1 MQNPIGLAGIV
12 VILGIAVAFSSNRK
26 AINLRIVGAAFGLQ
40 VVIAVMV
47 IYWDR
52 GQRAIE
58 AMKDGVMAVIG
69 FSQAG
74 IDMVFGPLADTDVI
88 GFSFAINVLPI
99 IIFFSALM
107 SVLYHLRVME
117 WIVKIVGGALHRI
130 IGTGAVESMNAA
142 ANVFVGQT
150 EAPLAVRPYLKNLT
164 EPQMFAVMVSGLASI
179 AGTVLAGY
187 ALMGAE
193 LEYLLAAAFMAAPGG
208 LLMAKIIIPDD
219 AVVSSGHREKLTMEP
234 SQHKN
239 VILAAA
245 SGTTDGLR
253 LAANIGAMLIAV
265 VALIAL
271 FNGLVGGV
279 LGLVGIDGPPVL
291 VELLREAALGQELA
305 EAVLIPGSDK
315 LLFEAGLIID
325 EAAFVLLEQNSISP
339 VLVTAPVT
347 VQFILGKIFQPLMYL
362 LSVPWHEAQAAGALF
377 GEKLILN
384 EFVAFSHLTVY
395 LEGMSPRTI
404 AISTFMLCGFANLSS
419 IAILLGGLG
428 VLVPEKRDLIGRF
441 GLKAVLAGSL
451 SNLMSAALAGLM
463 LTF

>member
-1 MQNPIGLAGIV
+1 MSNYIG
-12 VILGIAVAFSSNRK
+12 ILGIVAILAIAFLFSSNRK
-26 AINLRIVGAAFGLQ
+26 AVNLRIVGAAFALQ
-40 VVIAVMV
+40 VVVATIVL
-47 IYWDR
+47 YWDK
-52 GQRAIE
+52 GRAGI
-58 AMKDGVMAVIG
+58 AFLSDGVMAVIG
-69 FSQAG
+69 FSKAG
-74 IDMVFGPLADTDVI
+74 IDMVFGPLANTEII

-117 WIVKIVGGALHRI
+117 WIVKLVGGFLHRV

-142 ANVFVGQT
+142 ANIFVGQT
-150 EAPLAVRPYLKNLT
+150 EAPLAVRPYLKGLT

-193 LEYLLAAAFMAAPGG
+193 LKYLLAAAFMAAPGG
-208 LLMAKIIIPDD
+208 LLMAKIVMPDD
-219 AVVSSGHREKLTMEP
+219 VVVKSGQHEKLMMEK

-253 LAANIGAMLIAV
+253 LAANIGAMLIAF

-271 FNGLVGGV
+271 FNGLVGWVAGWF
-279 LGLVGIDGPPVL
+279 GY
-291 VELLREAALGQELA
+291 ELTLQM
-305 EAVLIPGSDK
+305 
-315 LLFEAGLIID
+315 
-325 EAAFVLLEQNSISP
+325 
-339 VLVTAPVT
+339 
-347 VQFILGKIFQPLMYL
+347 ILGWIFRPLMYL
-362 LSVPWHEAQAAGALF
+362 LSVPWAEAQAAGALF

-384 EFVAFSHLTVY
+384 EFVAFSHLNEY
-395 LEGMSPRTI
+395 LAGMSDRTV
-404 AISTFMLCGFANLSS
+404 AIVTFSLCGFANLSS

-428 VLVPEKRDLIGRF
+428 VLVPEKRDLIGQL

-451 SNLMSAALAGLM
+451 SNLMSAALAGLL

>member
-1 MQNPIGLAGIV
+1 MQNLIGIAGII

-26 AINLRIVGAAFGLQ
+26 AINLRVVGAAFGLQ
-40 VVIAVMV
+40 VVIAVLV
-47 IYWDR
+47 LYWEQ
-52 GQRAIE
+52 GQLAIA
-58 AMKDGVMAVIG
+58 AMKNGVMAVIG

-74 IDMVFGPLADTDVI
+74 INMVFGPLADTDVI

-117 WIVKIVGGALHRI
+117 WIVKIVGGALHKI

-150 EAPLAVRPYLKNLT
+150 EAPLAVRPYLKGLT

-193 LEYLLAAAFMAAPGG
+193 LKYLLAAAFMAAPGG

-219 AVVSSGHREKLTMEP
+219 EKVSSSQPETLELEK

-253 LAANIGAMLIAV
+253 LAANIGAMLIAF
-265 VALIAL
+265 VALIAMV
-271 FNGLVGGV
+271 NGLVGWV
-279 LGLVGIDGPPVL
+279 
-291 VELLREAALGQELA
+291 
-305 EAVLIPGSDK
+305 
-315 LLFEAGLIID
+315 AGWFGYDLT
-325 EAAFVLLEQNSISP
+325 LQS
-339 VLVTAPVT
+339 
-347 VQFILGKIFQPLMYL
+347 ILGWIFSPLMYL
-362 LSVPWHEAQAAGALF
+362 LSVPWEEAQAAGALF

-384 EFVAFSHLTVY
+384 EFVAFSHLNEY
-395 LEGMSPRTI
+395 LAGMSPRTI
-404 AISTFMLCGFANLSS
+404 AVVTFSLCGFANLSS

-428 VLVPEKRDLIGRF
+428 VLVPEKRDLIGQL
-441 GLKAVLAGSL
+441 GMKAVLAGSL
-451 SNLMSAALAGLM
+451 SNLMSAALAGLL